1 MAAPAALK
9 TTPADVK
16 IPPRDIH
23 FDFKGANAR
32 HWLSGDPVGTAV
44 FNALSLTFPDG
55 ERMFIDAVRHYRDR
69 VDGKLAE
76 DVKGFI
82 AQEAIHSREHHLL
95 NTLID
100 RDVYPVADVE
110 GQIKERV
117 AFARSRGPM
126 RMLMSTIALEHLTSM
141 MADVHAANQTLFD
154 GAPPGVERMWRWH
167 AMEETEHKAVAFD
180 VFMAA
185 TKDWTPF
192 QRYFRRCLVM
202 AIIGVLFPRNIARYA
217 AHLLQADGYSEKDAL
232 KAVKRFLW
240 REPGI
245 FGRGWKIFFA
255 WFRPGFHPWDHDNRA
270 LVTRWRTEFD
280 ADVSTA
286 VPA

>member
-1 MAAPAALK
+1 MTSK

-23 FDFKGANAR
+23 FDFEGAKTR
-32 HWLSGDPVGTAV
+32 HWLGGDPVGTAV

-55 ERMFIDAVRHYRDR
+55 ERMFIDAVRAYRDR

-82 AQEAIHSREHHLL
+82 VQESIHSREHHTL
-95 NTLID
+95 NQHLD
-100 RDVYPVADVE
+100 RDFYDVGYVE
-110 GQIKERV
+110 RGIKERV
-117 AFARSRGPM
+117 AIARGRGPM
-126 RMLMSTIALEHLTSM
+126 RMLLSTIALEHITSM
-141 MADVHAANQTLFD
+141 MADIHAANQHLFD

-180 VFMAA
+180 VFMVA

-192 QRYFRRCLVM
+192 QRYFRRCMVM
-202 AIIGVLFPRNIARYA
+202 AIVGIMFPRNITDYA
-217 AHLLQADGYSEKDAL
+217 SHLLVVDGYSKKDAV

-240 REPGI
+240 SEPGI
-245 FGRGWKIFFA
+245 FGRGWKLFLA
-255 WFRPGFHPWDHDNRA
+255 WFKPGFHPWDHDNRA
-270 LVTRWRTEFD
+270 LVTTWRKEFD
-280 ADVSTA
+280 ADLAQPMAAASA
-286 VPA
+286 

>member
-1 MAAPAALK
+1 MAAK

-23 FDFKGANAR
+23 FDFEGANAR

-95 NTLID
+95 NNVID
-100 RDVYPVADVE
+100 RDFYPVADIE
-110 GQIKERV
+110 RWIKERV
-117 AFARSRGPM
+117 TFARSLGPM
-126 RMLMSTIALEHLTSM
+126 RMLLSTIALEHFTSM
-141 MADVHAANQTLFD
+141 MADIHAANQDLFD
-154 GAPPGVERMWRWH
+154 GAPPGIERMWRWH
-167 AMEETEHKAVAFD
+167 AMEETEHKAVAYD

-192 QRYFRRCLVM
+192 ERYFRRCLVM
-202 AIIGVLFPRNIARYA
+202 ATIGILFPRNIAKYA
-217 AHLLQADGYSEKDAL
+217 AHLLQADGYSKRDAL
-232 KAVKRFLW
+232 KAVKHFLW

-245 FGRGWKIFFA
+245 FGRGAKIFFA

-270 LVTRWRTEFD
+270 LVTRWRNEFD
-280 ADVSTA
+280 ADLA
-286 VPA
+286 PARA

>member
-1 MAAPAALK
+1 MTAK
-9 TTPADVK
+9 TTPAGVK

-23 FDFKGANAR
+23 FDFKGATER
-32 HWLSGDPVGTAV
+32 HWLSGNPVGTAV

-55 ERMFIDAVRHYRDR
+55 ERMFIDAVRHYRNR

-95 NTLID
+95 NNVID
-100 RDVYPVADVE
+100 RDFYPVANIE
-110 GQIKERV
+110 GWIKERV
-117 AFARSRGPM
+117 TFARSLGPM
-126 RMLMSTIALEHLTSM
+126 RMLLSTIALEHFTSM
-141 MADVHAANQTLFD
+141 MADIHAANQDLFN

-167 AMEETEHKAVAFD
+167 AMEETEHKAVAYD

-185 TKDWTPF
+185 TKDWSPF

-202 AIIGVLFPRNIARYA
+202 ATIGILFPRNIAKYA
-217 AHLLQADGYSEKDAL
+217 AHLLQADGYSQKDAL
-232 KAVKRFLW
+232 KAVKHFLW

-245 FGRGWKIFFA
+245 FGRGAKIFFA
-255 WFRPGFHPWDHDNRA
+255 WFKPGFHPWDHDNRA

-280 ADVSTA
+280 AELPAAA
-286 VPA
+286 VA

>member
-1 MAAPAALK
+1 MRSRLLLAAVFGLVAGLAGLLLGQLPFFRVAESKLYDIGIRWTVDPSQANPAISVVEIDEISLRRLEPVVGRWPWPRLVHAVVIDFLARAPA
-9 TTPADVK
+9 
-16 IPPRDIH
+16 
-23 FDFKGANAR
+23 
-32 HWLSGDPVGTAV
+32 
-44 FNALSLTFPDG
+44 
-55 ERMFIDAVRHYRDR
+55 
-69 VDGKLAE
+69 
-76 DVKGFI
+76 
-82 AQEAIHSREHHLL
+82 
-95 NTLID
+95 
-100 RDVYPVADVE
+100 
-110 GQIKERV
+110 
-117 AFARSRGPM
+117 
-126 RMLMSTIALEHLTSM
+126 
-141 MADVHAANQTLFD
+141 
-154 GAPPGVERMWRWH
+154 
-167 AMEETEHKAVAFD
+167 KAVAYD

-202 AIIGVLFPRNIARYA
+202 AIIGVMFPRNIARYA
-217 AHLLQADGYSEKDAL
+217 AHLLQADGYSEEDAL

-280 ADVSTA
+280 AELPEA